1 MKMWENVSGWF
12 SGVLTGCLYY
22 WMSGGGV
29 FLIVI
34 TTPALDRT
42 QPPIE

>member
-1 MKMWENVSGWF
+1 MEMWENVSAW
-12 SGVLTGCLYY
+12 LTGCPYY
-22 WMSGGGV
+22 WMSDGGV